1 MKNVICFALLIF
13 SISANA
19 QKSTQ
24 VHDYLGD
31 LYETEKPTGTVS
43 FRFEKAVLRRT
54 GDGAKTWADLLT
66 HVVGY
71 SDESNAGALLGIQVA
86 GRNVSPVL
94 KASLNASGS
103 AQPIPEKYG
112 GTPESPV
119 WDSATTAVKIEA
131 LKRDF
136 DAKKGLFLGQ
146 SLQWWGLVMHI
157 GNSIFYILLCFLGL
171 CRFAAVAATN
181 EYRIDSFGNTKY
193 GRWVVGFGI
202 FATSITFFITML
214 VMSVALLNIFTR
226 LSMGDIAGIFGIFFS
241 WNFAL
246 VLGWFFIL
254 HQAGK
259 ITDWVVPN
267 PKVRDNG
274 NQVVIQNRQAPPPL
288 NHRN

>member
-1 MKNVICFALLIF
+1 MKRIIYLLLLCNL
-13 SISANA
+13 SAFA
-19 QKSTQ
+19 QKSSQ
-24 VHDYLGD
+24 VREYLGQR
-31 LYETEKPTGTVS
+31 YETEKPTGVVT
-43 FRFEKAVLRRT
+43 FRFEKGVLRRT
-54 GDGAKTWADLLT
+54 GDGSKTWADLLT
-66 HVVGY
+66 HVTAY
-71 SDESNAGALLGIQVA
+71 SDASNAGALLNVQVA
-86 GRNVSPVL
+86 GKNVQPVIKTNL
-94 KASLNASGS
+94 EAAGS

-112 GTPESPV
+112 GGSETIL
-119 WDSATTAVKIEA
+119 WDSATTAIRIEEM
-131 LKRDF
+131 KRDF
-136 DAKKGLFLGQ
+136 DQKKGVFLGQ
-146 SLQWWGLVMHI
+146 SMQWWNFVMYI
-157 GNSIFYILLCFLGL
+157 ANSIFYILLCFLGL
-171 CRFAAVAATN
+171 CRYAAVAATN

-214 VMSVALLNIFTR
+214 VMCVFLLNIFTR

-274 NQVVIQNRQAPPPL
+274 GQVVIQNRQAPPPL